1 MIRKLSDDAEPSLDV
16 DETRDEMLSRANPVQ
31 VTEAEWASESQ
42 RPQWRLQPSQAPW
55 DLTFRISRDL
65 SQL

>member
-1 MIRKLSDDAEPSLDV
+1 MTRKLSDDAEPSLDV
-16 DETRDEMLSRANPVQ
+16 DETPDEMVSRADQVP
-31 VTEAEWASESQ
+31 VTEAEWRSESK